1 MKSSFAIFFLF
12 LCHRME
18 LTLMM
23 TILNPVRSLLLLSG
37 ITTFL
42 LFSDCKKTVAVEEK
56 NSKTGE
62 VPGDGKDDPKNQ
74 RQLRDMFGI
83 NAYEWNFLS
92 ETDGSLIKETNMPVI
107 KSFSG
112 IRHYLDWQKLEFT
125 EGNYTFN
132 PVHDGGWNYDAM
144 YEQCKRE
151 GILILA
157 DIKNIPPWLVS
168 TYPQALQSGYN
179 LPLAHGANRT
189 DPASYIKQAKVAFQ
203 FAARYGSNTTIDR
216 TLLKV
221 NSAQRWNGDPINQV
235 KVGLDLVKYIECN
248 NEPDKWWEGDAA
260 EQSAEEYAANLSAFY
275 DGHMG
280 RLGKNVGVKTADPG
294 MTVVIGGLATADA
307 GYVTRMINWCKA
319 NRGYKSD
326 GSVNLCFDVINYH
339 YYSNSGDQK
348 AGIAPELSKSA
359 SIAESFV
366 KLANSLPNRPPVWI
380 TESGYDINP
389 QSLQA
394 AKPIGNKTALIT
406 QADWI
411 LRSGFLLMRN
421 GIDRSFYYQL
431 FDDTENGPITYMT
444 SGFAVEG
451 KENRPVLDY
460 IRQTTKLMGS
470 YTYVKTI
477 NSDPMVDQYQNG
489 TKTMYVLMIPDQ
501 KDRRGTYRLATPE
514 KSLNLYN
521 IKVGSDSMT
530 SKLITPTNGFVTIE
544 VTETPVFV
552 GN

>member
-144 YEQCKRE
+144 YERCKRE